1 MWNVCYN
8 GNETVPIG
16 FLEENF
22 KPKNLS
28 GNSNYYKEVIV
39 LRSKN
44 RKGTKIFI
52 IALFMSMALNQ
63 ITFAGEW
70 KSDEAGQWYQ
80 NDDGSYP
87 VNTWQWIDGNGDG
100 VAESYYFDENGYLL
114 TNVTKDGYTVNGDGA
129 WTVNG
134 VVQTQGQTTAT
145 NQTLNY
151 DEQYPL
157 KGRVEKYLGNEEGF
171 LCWYW
176 AGPHVI
182 REGVVP
188 AGMTGM
194 TYVDQKS
201 VEHRDATYHAG
212 LSQYGMD
219 VLAKLSG
226 YPYKNAASDTPEA
239 NALLNEVKEFMNSF
253 DWKNASDL
261 EKATRICNRIHEAS
275 YDRDAANE
283 AITTGWSESLSYGAY
298 GCLVN
303 GKAVCQ
309 GYTEAANLL
318 AICVGLQTMEMG
330 DIGHTYPLFLVDGI
344 WLANEPTTQNKYFT
358 VADVY
363 EYNPGY
369 RLMLQI
375 GDTSDFNDVTKYQ
388 MIGQYCIQTGYT
400 MPEES
405 QVKKFGNT
413 GTVFGK
419 ISIDFKSEYR

>member
-1 MWNVCYN
+1 M
-8 GNETVPIG
+8 
-16 FLEENF
+16 
-22 KPKNLS
+22 
-28 GNSNYYKEVIV
+28 

-44 RKGTKIFI
+44 RKGTPIFTT
-52 IALFMSMALNQ
+52 ALFMSMALSQ

-114 TNVTKDGYTVNGDGA
+114 TNAAKDGYTVNADGA

-145 NQTLNY
+145 NPTLNY

-157 KGRVEKYLGNEEGF
+157 KGRVEKYLGNEDGF

-226 YPYKNAASDTPEA
+226 YLYKNTASDTPEA

-253 DWKNASDL
+253 DWRNASDL

-275 YDRDAANE
+275 YDHDAANE
-283 AITTGWSESLSYGAY
+283 AQTTGWSESPSYGAY

-330 DIGHTYPLFLVDGI
+330 DVGHTYPLFLVDGI

-369 RLMLQI
+369 RMMLQL
-375 GDTSDFNDVTKYQ
+375 GDTSEFTDVTKYQ
-388 MIGQYCIQTGYT
+388 MIGQYCIQTGYV
-400 MPEES
+400 MPDES
-405 QVKKFGNT
+405 QVSKFGST
-413 GTVFGK
+413 RTVFGK
-419 ISIDFKSEYR
+419 TAIDFKSEYR